1 MGTELSNEMSLLF
14 DKLKAELDQ
23 QTVQITENITKTV
36 LKVVDEKI
44 QPIIAENERLT
55 REVEKLNKQLQNLD
69 VNARKNNII
78 LHGISEPSTE
88 KYEDLNALVIKTITD
103 LDVPLENSEINK
115 VQRLGKK
122 MDSEKI
128 RPILLTTTTIQK
140 KIQILKNKK
149 KMQENTYITHDY
161 SKDALEKRKIK
172 AANFRESEK
181 SEKRKRISETP
192 SPKETNDSA
201 SKKIQRTDAFQ
212 LMRNRAHSMSEKNTY
227 LKN

>member
-23 QTVQITENITKTV
+23 QTIQITENITKTV

-78 LHGISEPSTE
+78 LHGIPEPNTE

-128 RPILLTTTTIQK
+128 RPIMLTTTTIQRKFKFLRTRRKCK
-140 KIQILKNKK
+140 K
-149 KMQENTYITHDY
+149 TYILPMTT
-161 SKDALEKRKIK
+161 LR
-172 AANFRESEK
+172 
-181 SEKRKRISETP
+181 TP
-192 SPKETNDSA
+192 
-201 SKKIQRTDAFQ
+201 
-212 LMRNRAHSMSEKNTY
+212 
-227 LKN
+227 

>member
-23 QTVQITENITKTV
+23 QTIQITENITKTV

-78 LHGISEPSTE
+78 LHGIPEPSTE

-115 VQRLGKK
+115 VQRLGK
-122 MDSEKI
+122 
-128 RPILLTTTTIQK
+128 
-140 KIQILKNKK
+140 NG
-149 KMQENTYITHDY
+149 
-161 SKDALEKRKIK
+161 
-172 AANFRESEK
+172 
-181 SEKRKRISETP
+181 
-192 SPKETNDSA
+192 
-201 SKKIQRTDAFQ
+201 
-212 LMRNRAHSMSEKNTY
+212 
-227 LKN
+227 

>member
-23 QTVQITENITKTV
+23 QTIQITENITKTV

-78 LHGISEPSTE
+78 LHGIPEPNTE

-128 RPILLTTTTIQK
+128 RPILLTTTTIQR

-149 KMQENTYITHDY
+149 KMQENTYITNDY

-172 AANFRESEK
+172 TANYRE

-212 LMRNRAHSMSEKNTY
+212 LMRERAYSMHEKNTY
-227 LKN
+227 RNN